1 MKRGPGQ
8 GKERGT
14 DRKQDPGGT
23 GIRREVWVVFSIQGD
38 VFGRVGAFI
47 FWEIFLKLWYN
58 VYNVKFTIV
67 TVFHCRFRDI
77 KYVPILGQPAPL
89 FPFGALSSC
98 KTESLSLRTC
108 PAPGNRLS
116 AFRLC
121 ESDSRRSLVEV
132 KSHTIWFSLCFKL
145 NVVFELIAVVRKP
158 DRETLPAL

>member
-98 KTESLSLRTC
+98 KTESLSPLEDDPPSARAQPLATAC
-108 PAPGNRLS
+108 LLSVSVSLTPGGPS
-116 AFRLC
+116 W
-121 ESDSRRSLVEV
+121 
-132 KSHTIWFSLCFKL
+132 K
-145 NVVFELIAVVRKP
+145 
-158 DRETLPAL
+158 

>member
-38 VFGRVGAFI
+38 VFGRVAAFI

-58 VYNVKFTIV
+58 VYNMKFTIV

-98 KTESLSLRTC
+98 KTESLSPLEDDPPSARAQPLATAC
-108 PAPGNRLS
+108 LLSVSVSLTPGGPS
-116 AFRLC
+116 W
-121 ESDSRRSLVEV
+121 
-132 KSHTIWFSLCFKL
+132 K
-145 NVVFELIAVVRKP
+145 
-158 DRETLPAL
+158 

>member
-1 MKRGPGQ
+1 MSRLG
-8 GKERGT
+8 
-14 DRKQDPGGT
+14 
-23 GIRREVWVVFSIQGD
+23 RREAWARTGQREGNRQETGSWRHQNQKRSLGCILHTGGCLWEGWCFYFLGD
-38 VFGRVGAFI
+38 
-47 FWEIFLKLWYN
+47 FLKLWYN

-121 ESDSRRSLVEV
+121 ESDSRRPLVEV
-132 KSHTIWFSLCFKL
+132 KSHTIWFSLCF
-145 NVVFELIAVVRKP
+145 N
-158 DRETLPAL
+158 